1 MNVWVVEMQ
10 KAMSRKF
17 KIIIPSILILVA
29 LTAAVK
35 PETDRYFEILKNLDI
50 FATLFKEVNTH
61 YVDEINPTTLMK
73 SGIDEMLETLDP
85 YTNYIAADDIETY
98 RMMTTGEYSGI
109 GAVVERI
116 NGVSTVKMP
125 YEGFAAFDAGLRA
138 GDEIHAIN
146 GIPLEGK
153 SQEEVRFLMKGQSN
167 SEITL
172 TVKRYGQS
180 ELFDVKVKREKI
192 AVDSVPYAGM
202 VTDDIGYVRLT
213 SFTQNVGR
221 SVGIKVL
228 DLLEQGAKS
237 IILDLRGN
245 PGGLLHEAVN
255 VSNVFVEKGRKIVTQ
270 KGKVRANDWT
280 YNTLNDPVDPDLP
293 VVILT
298 DNGSASASEIV
309 SGVMQDYDRGVLV
322 GRKTFGKGLVQIERP
337 LSYDAVVKITTAK
350 YYTPTGRCIQAIDY
364 SNRNEDGSVGKIP
377 DSLKNEFYTQ
387 NGRKVYD
394 GGGIDPD
401 IEVEAMEF
409 APITRSLMNNDLIF
423 YYATEYY
430 YSNENKSPASPDDV
444 RLTDA
449 EYNEFVKWLSGKDF
463 DYETKV
469 EKRTEQLI
477 QTAKAEKKY
486 TQLKK
491 YLDDLEKASRHDKNQ
506 DLITFK
512 EEIQMLLE
520 QELAGRYFYEKGIIE
535 STFGKDPDVQAAID
549 ILNDP
554 ERYQTLLNPN

>member
-1 MNVWVVEMQ
+1 
-10 KAMSRKF
+10 MSRKV
-17 KIIIPSILILVA
+17 KAILPLVVVV
-29 LTAAVK
+29 LLITAAVK
-35 PETDRYFEILKNLDI
+35 PPTDRYFEILKNLDI

-109 GAVVERI
+109 GAVVERK
-116 NGVSTVKMP
+116 NGVSTVVMP
-125 YEGFAAFDAGLRA
+125 YEGFAAHEAGLRA

-146 GIPLEGK
+146 GISLEGK
-153 SQEEVRFLMKGQSN
+153 SQEEVRYLMKGQSN
-167 SEITL
+167 SEIKL
-172 TVKRYGQS
+172 TVKRFGQN
-180 ELFDVKVKREKI
+180 EMFDVGVKREKI

-202 VTDDIGYVRLT
+202 VTEDIGYVRLT

-221 SVGIKVL
+221 SIGIKVL
-228 DLLEQGAKS
+228 DLMEQGADK

-255 VSNVFVEKGRKIVTQ
+255 VSNVFISKGRKIVTQ

-280 YNTLNDPVDPDLP
+280 YNTLNDPVDSDIP
-293 VVILT
+293 VVVLT

-309 SGVMQDYDRGVLV
+309 SGVMQDYDRGVLI

-377 DSLKNEFYTQ
+377 DSLKNEFFTL
-387 NGRKVYD
+387 NGRQVFD

-401 IEVEAMEF
+401 VEVEKLEF
-409 APITRSLMNNDLIF
+409 APVTKSLLRNDHIF
-423 YYATEYY
+423 YYATEYFY
-430 YSNENKSPASPDDV
+430 ANENLNPNSPNDL
-444 RLTDA
+444 RLSDA
-449 EYNEFVKWLSGKDF
+449 EYNKFVGWLSKREF
-463 DYETKV
+463 DYVTRVERETKA
-469 EKRTEQLI
+469 LI
-477 QTAKAEKKY
+477 DIAKEEKKY
-486 TQLKK
+486 AKLKS
-491 YLDDLEKASRHDKNQ
+491 YFDNLEKATRHNKDQ
-506 DLITFK
+506 DLVTFK
-512 EEIQMLLE
+512 EEIKMLLE
-520 QELAGRYFYEKGIIE
+520 QEIAGRYFYEKGIIE
-535 STFGKDPDVQAAID
+535 STFGKDPDVQAAVSV
-549 ILNDP
+549 LNDP
-554 ERYQTLLNPN
+554 SRYQSILKPN

>member
-1 MNVWVVEMQ
+1 
-10 KAMSRKF
+10 MSK
-17 KIIIPSILILVA
+17 KLKVLCISLVLLFSLA
-29 LTAAVK
+29 SAVI

-61 YVDEINPTTLMK
+61 YVDEINPSNLMQE
-73 SGIDEMLETLDP
+73 GINDMLATLDP
-85 YTNYIAADDIETY
+85 YTNYIAADDIESY
-98 RMMTTGEYSGI
+98 RIMTTGEYSGI
-109 GAVVERI
+109 GAVVERM
-116 NGVSTVKMP
+116 NGISTIVLP
-125 YEGFAAFDAGLRA
+125 YEGFAAQQAGLKA
-138 GDEIHAIN
+138 GDQIVAIN
-146 GIPLEGK
+146 GVSLEEK
-153 SQEEVRFLMKGQSN
+153 TQEEVRYLMKGQSA

-172 TVKRYGQS
+172 TIKRFGQKDV
-180 ELFDVKVKREKI
+180 FDVKVKREKI

-202 VTDDIGYVRLT
+202 VSEKIGYVRIT

-228 DLLEQGAKS
+228 DLLEEGAES

-280 YNTLNDPVDPDLP
+280 YKTLNDPVNPDLP
-293 VVILT
+293 VVVLT

-364 SNRNEDGSVGKIP
+364 SNRNEDGSVGKIS
-377 DSLKNEFYTQ
+377 DSLKGEFFTL
-387 NGRKVYD
+387 NGRKVFD

-401 IEVEAMEF
+401 VEVEARSY
-409 APITRSLMNNDLIF
+409 APITKTLVQKDLIF
-423 YYATEYY
+423 HYVTQYLHANP
-430 YSNENKSPASPDDV
+430 SLSPGSPQEV
-444 RLTDA
+444 KITDSD
-449 EYNEFVKWLSGKDF
+449 YKDF
-463 DYETKV
+463 LSWLEDKDLSYETKV
-469 EKRTEQLI
+469 ESKTAQLI
-477 QTAKAEKKY
+477 ETAKAEKKY
-486 TQLKK
+486 SKLKK
-491 YLDDLEKASRHDKNQ
+491 YLDELEKASRHSASE
-506 DLITFK
+506 DLVAFK
-512 EEIQMLLE
+512 DEIVMLME
-520 QELAGRYFYEKGIIE
+520 QELASRFFYEKGIIE
-535 STFGKDPDVQAAID
+535 STFGKDRDILAAID

-554 ERYQTLLNPN
+554 LRYQSILNPN

>member
-1 MNVWVVEMQ
+1 
-10 KAMSRKF
+10 MSRKV
-17 KIIIPSILILVA
+17 KIILPSILVLV
-29 LTAAVK
+29 LLVAAVK
-35 PETDRYFEILKNLDI
+35 PPTDRYFEILKNLDI

-61 YVDEINPTTLMK
+61 YVDEINPSTLMQA
-73 SGIDEMLETLDP
+73 GIDEMLETLDP
-85 YTNYIAADDIETY
+85 YTNYIAADDIENY

-109 GAVVERI
+109 GAVVERK
-116 NGVSTVKMP
+116 NGVSTIVMP
-125 YEGFAAFDAGLRA
+125 YEGFAAHEAGLRA

-172 TVKRYGQS
+172 TVKRYGQK
-180 ELFDVKVKREKI
+180 EMFDVNVKREKI

-202 VTDDIGYVRLT
+202 VTDKIGYVRLT

-228 DLLEQGAKS
+228 DLMEEGAES

-280 YNTLNDPVDPDLP
+280 YNTLNDPVDSDIP
-293 VVILT
+293 VVVLT

-309 SGVMQDYDRGVLV
+309 SGVMQDYDRGVLI

-401 IEVEAMEF
+401 VEVEKLEF
-409 APITRSLMNNDLIF
+409 APITKSLVKNDHIF
-423 YYATEYY
+423 YYANQYFY
-430 YSNENKSPASPDDV
+430 KNMDLNPSSPDEL
-444 RLTDA
+444 RLSDA
-449 EYNEFVKWLSGKDF
+449 DYEDFKKWLSGRDF
-463 DYETKV
+463 DYVTRVEKETK
-469 EKRTEQLI
+469 KLI
-477 QTAKAEKKY
+477 DIAKEEKKY
-486 TQLKK
+486 SQLKSYFDELELATK
-491 YLDDLEKASRHDKNQ
+491 HNKERDLE
-506 DLITFK
+506 TFK
-512 EEIQMLLE
+512 EEIKMLLE
-520 QELAGRYFYEKGIIE
+520 QEIAGRYFYEKGIIE
-535 STFGKDPDVQAAID
+535 STFGRDPDVQAAISV
-549 ILNDP
+549 LNDP
-554 ERYQTLLNPN
+554 EIYQSILNPN

>member
-1 MNVWVVEMQ
+1 
-10 KAMSRKF
+10 MSRKV
-17 KIIIPSILILVA
+17 KIILPVFIAAIVF
-29 LTAAVK
+29 TAAIK
-35 PETDRYFEILKNLDI
+35 PPTDRYFEILKNLDI

-61 YVDEINPTTLMK
+61 YVDEINPTTLIK

-109 GAVVERI
+109 GAVVERK
-116 NGVSTVKMP
+116 NGVSTVIMP
-125 YEGFAAFDAGLRA
+125 YEGFAAYEAGLRA

-146 GIPLEGK
+146 GVPLEGK
-153 SQEEVRFLMKGQSN
+153 TEEEVRYLMKGQSN

-172 TVKRYGQS
+172 TVKRFGQS
-180 ELFDVKVKREKI
+180 ETFDVNVKREKI

-221 SVGIKVL
+221 SIGIKVL
-228 DLLEQGAKS
+228 DLIEQGANK

-255 VSNVFVEKGRKIVTQ
+255 VSNVFIEKGRKIVTQ

-280 YNTLNDPVDPDLP
+280 YNTLNDPVDADIP
-293 VVILT
+293 VVVLT

-377 DSLKNEFYTQ
+377 DSLKNEFTTL

-401 IEVEAMEF
+401 IAVERMEF
-409 APITRSLMNNDLIF
+409 APVTESLVRNDHIF
-423 YYATEYY
+423 YYATEYF
-430 YSNENKSPASPDDV
+430 YSNENLSPESPNDLRLSDD
-444 RLTDA
+444 
-449 EYNEFVKWLSGKDF
+449 EYSEFVKWLKNKDF
-463 DYETKV
+463 DYVTRLERETKD
-469 EKRTEQLI
+469 LI
-477 QTAKAEKKY
+477 RIAREEKKY
-486 TQLKK
+486 SKLKS
-491 YLDDLEKASRHDKNQ
+491 YFDNLEKASRHNRDE
-506 DLITFK
+506 DLVTFK
-512 EEIQMLLE
+512 EEIKMLLE
-520 QELAGRYFYEKGIIE
+520 QEIAGRYFFEKGMIE
-535 STFGKDPDVQAAID
+535 STFGKDPDVQEAVA

-554 ERYQTLLNPN
+554 DRYQSILKGN

>member
-1 MNVWVVEMQ
+1 
-10 KAMSRKF
+10 MSKKLRITTF
-17 KIIIPSILILVA
+17 ILV
-29 LTAAVK
+29 LIGTIAAVA
-35 PETDRYFEILKNLDI
+35 PPTDRHFEILKNLDI

-61 YVDEINPTTLMK
+61 YVDEINPGTLLK

-98 RMMTTGEYSGI
+98 RIMTTGEYSGI
-109 GAVVERI
+109 GAVVERKEGI
-116 NGVSTVKMP
+116 STIVMP
-125 YEGFAAFDAGLRA
+125 YEGFSAHNAGLRA

-146 GIPLEGK
+146 GTSLEGK
-153 SQEEVRFLMKGQSN
+153 SQEEVKYLMKGQSN

-172 TVKRYGQS
+172 KIKRFGRADM
-180 ELFDVKVKREKI
+180 FDVKVKREKI

-221 SVGIKVL
+221 SIGIKTL
-228 DLLEQGAKS
+228 DLMEQGAKK

-255 VSNVFVEKGRKIVTQ
+255 VSNVFVEKGKKIVVQ

-280 YNTLNDPVDPDLP
+280 YNTLNDPVDPEIPL
-293 VVILT
+293 VILT

-309 SGVMQDYDRGVLV
+309 SGVMQDYDRGVLI
-322 GRKTFGKGLVQIERP
+322 GRRTFGKGLVQIERP

-377 DSLKNEFYTQ
+377 DSLKNEFRTA
-387 NGRKVYD
+387 NGRLVFD

-401 IEVEAMEF
+401 VEVKTFDF
-409 APITRSLMNNDLIF
+409 APITYSLMNKDLIF
-423 YYATEYY
+423 NYATEYY
-430 YSNENKSPASPDDV
+430 YKNDGKVPTVPNDV

-449 EYNEFVKWLSGKDF
+449 EYNDFVKWLSNKEF
-463 DYETKV
+463 DYTTQV
-469 EKRTEQLI
+469 EKKTEELI
-477 QTAKAEKKY
+477 KTAKKEKEY
-486 TQLKK
+486 ESLKK
-491 YLDDLEKASRHDKNQ
+491 YFDDLERASKHNKNQ

-512 EEIQMLLE
+512 DEIQMLLE
-520 QELAGRYFYEKGIIE
+520 QELAGRYFLERGIIE
-535 STFGKDPDVQAAID
+535 STFGKDPDVQMAVEV
-549 ILNDP
+549 LNDP
-554 ERYQTLLNPN
+554 ERYKKILSGK

>member
-1 MNVWVVEMQ
+1 
-10 KAMSRKF
+10 MSRKV
-17 KIIIPSILILVA
+17 KIILPSILALV
-29 LTAAVK
+29 LLIAAVN
-35 PETDRYFEILKNLDI
+35 PPTDRYFEILKNLDI

-61 YVDEINPTTLMK
+61 YVDEINPTTLMQA
-73 SGIDEMLETLDP
+73 GIDEMLETLDP
-85 YTNYIAADDIETY
+85 YTNYIAADDIENY

-109 GAVVERI
+109 GAVVERK
-116 NGVSTVKMP
+116 NGISTIVMP
-125 YEGFAAFDAGLRA
+125 YEGFAAHDAGLRA

-153 SQEEVRFLMKGQSN
+153 TQEEVRFLMKGQSN

-172 TVKRYGQS
+172 TVKRYGQD
-180 ELFDVKVKREKI
+180 EMFDVNVKREKI

-202 VTDDIGYVRLT
+202 VTDNIGYVRLT

-221 SVGIKVL
+221 SIGIKVL
-228 DLLEQGAKS
+228 DLMEQGAES

-280 YNTLNDPVDPDLP
+280 YNTLNDPVDPDIP
-293 VVILT
+293 VVVLT

-309 SGVMQDYDRGVLV
+309 SGVMQDYDRGVLI

-377 DSLKNEFYTQ
+377 DSLKNEFYTL

-401 IEVEAMEF
+401 VEVEKLEF
-409 APITRSLMNNDLIF
+409 APITKSLVNNDHIF

-430 YSNENKSPASPDDV
+430 YKNQDLNPASPDEL
-444 RLTDA
+444 RLSEADY
-449 EYNEFVKWLSGKDF
+449 EDFKQWLSGRDF
-463 DYETKV
+463 DYVTRVEKETK
-469 EKRTEQLI
+469 KLI
-477 QTAKAEKKY
+477 DIAKEEKKY
-486 TQLKK
+486 SQLKSYFDELELATK
-491 YLDDLEKASRHDKNQ
+491 HNKERDLE
-506 DLITFK
+506 TFK
-512 EEIQMLLE
+512 EEIKMLLE
-520 QELAGRYFYEKGIIE
+520 QEIAGRYFYEKGIIE
-535 STFGKDPDVQAAID
+535 STFGRDPDVQAAITV
-549 ILNDP
+549 LNDP
-554 ERYQTLLNPN
+554 DKYQSILNPN

>member
-1 MNVWVVEMQ
+1 
-10 KAMSRKF
+10 MSK
-17 KIIIPSILILVA
+17 KIKITSLV
-29 LTAAVK
+29 LVLMGTIAAVA
-35 PETDRYFEILKNLDI
+35 PPTDRHFEILKNLDI

-61 YVDEINPTTLMK
+61 YVDEINPGTLLK

-98 RMMTTGEYSGI
+98 RIMTTGEYSGI
-109 GAVVERI
+109 GAVVERKKGI
-116 NGVSTVKMP
+116 STIVMP
-125 YEGFAAFDAGLRA
+125 YEGFSAHNAGLRA

-146 GIPLEGK
+146 GTSLEGK
-153 SQEEVRFLMKGQSN
+153 SQEEVKYLMKGQSN
-167 SEITL
+167 SDVTL
-172 TVKRYGQS
+172 SIKRFGR
-180 ELFDVKVKREKI
+180 EGLFEVKVKREKI

-221 SVGIKVL
+221 SIGIKTL
-228 DLLEQGAKS
+228 DLIEQGAKK

-255 VSNVFVEKGRKIVTQ
+255 VSNVFVEKGKKIVVQ

-280 YNTLNDPVDPDLP
+280 YNTLNDPVDSNIPL
-293 VVILT
+293 VVLT

-309 SGVMQDYDRGVLV
+309 SGVMQDYDRGVLI

-364 SNRNEDGSVGKIP
+364 SNRNEDGSVGKIA
-377 DSLKNEFYTQ
+377 DSLKREFKTA
-387 NGRKVYD
+387 NGRLVYD

-401 IEVEAMEF
+401 VDVESLDF
-409 APITRSLMNNDLIF
+409 APITYSLMNKDLIF
-423 YYATEYY
+423 NYATEYY
-430 YSNENKSPASPDDV
+430 YKNDGKAPEAPNDV
-444 RLTDA
+444 RLSDT
-449 EYNEFVKWLSGKDF
+449 EYNDFVEWLSDKEF
-463 DYETKV
+463 DYTTTV
-469 EKRTEQLI
+469 EKKTEELI
-477 QTAKAEKKY
+477 STAKEEKEY
-486 TQLKK
+486 ESLKK
-491 YLDDLEKASRHDKNQ
+491 YFDDLAKASKHNKDQ

-520 QELAGRYFYEKGIIE
+520 QELAGRYFLEKGIIE
-535 STFGKDPDVQAAID
+535 STFGKDPDVQTAVEVLNNPQRYNQ
-549 ILNDP
+549 ILSG
-554 ERYQTLLNPN
+554 Q

>member
-1 MNVWVVEMQ
+1 
-10 KAMSRKF
+10 MSRKL
-17 KIIIPSILILVA
+17 KILIPSLLAIVL
-29 LTAAVK
+29 LTAAIK
-35 PETDRYFEILKNLDI
+35 PTTDRYFEILKNLDI

-61 YVDEINPTTLMK
+61 YVDEVNPSTLMK
-73 SGIDEMLETLDP
+73 EGIDQMLESLDP
-85 YTNYIAADDIETY
+85 YTNYIAADDIESY
-98 RMMTTGEYSGI
+98 RIMTTGEYSGI
-109 GAVVERI
+109 GAVVERM
-116 NGVSTVKMP
+116 NGVSTIVMP
-125 YEGFAAFDAGLRA
+125 YEGFAANEAGLRA

-146 GIPLEGK
+146 GVQLEGK
-153 SQEEVRFLMKGQSN
+153 TQEEVRYLMKGQSN

-172 TVKRYGQS
+172 TVKRYGQ
-180 ELFDVKVKREKI
+180 EEVFDVKVKREKI

-221 SVGIKVL
+221 SIGIKTL

-255 VSNVFVEKGRKIVTQ
+255 VSNVFIEKGSKIVTQ

-280 YNTLNDPVDPDLP
+280 YNTLNEPVDPNLP
-293 VVILT
+293 VVVLT

-309 SGVMQDYDRGVLV
+309 SGVMQDYDRGVLI

-377 DSLKNEFYTQ
+377 DSLKNEFYTV

-401 IEVEAMEF
+401 VEVESIEF
-409 APITRSLMNNDLIF
+409 APVTKSLVKNDLIF
-423 YYATEYY
+423 HYATQYFYQNETINPATPNDIRLSDEEYTAFV
-430 YSNENKSPASPDDV
+430 EWLGNK
-444 RLTDA
+444 
-449 EYNEFVKWLSGKDF
+449 EF

-469 EKRTEQLI
+469 EKRAEELI
-477 QTAKAEKKY
+477 KTAKSEKKY
-486 TQLKK
+486 SQLKK
-491 YLDDLEKASRHDKNQ
+491 YLDELEKASMHNKEE

-512 EEIQMLLE
+512 DEILMLLE
-520 QELAGRYFYEKGIIE
+520 QEVAGRYFYERGIIE
-535 STFGKDPDVQAAID
+535 STFGKDPDVQAAIQV
-549 ILNDP
+549 LNDP
-554 ERYQTLLNPN
+554 SRYQSILNPN

>member
-1 MNVWVVEMQ
+1 
-10 KAMSRKF
+10 MSRKA
-17 KIIIPSILILVA
+17 KIILPVILV
-29 LTAAVK
+29 LIISVAAIK
-35 PETDRYFEILKNLDI
+35 PPTDRYFEILKNLDI

-73 SGIDEMLETLDP
+73 AGIDEMLETLDP

-109 GAVVERI
+109 GAVVERK
-116 NGVSTVKMP
+116 NGVSTVVMP
-125 YEGFAAFDAGLRA
+125 YEGFAAHEAGLRA

-153 SQEEVRFLMKGQSN
+153 SQEEVRFIMKGQSN
-167 SEITL
+167 SEILL
-172 TVKRYGQS
+172 TVKRYGQN
-180 ELFDVKVKREKI
+180 EMFEVKVKREKI

-221 SVGIKVL
+221 SIGIKTL
-228 DLLEQGAKS
+228 DLMEKGAKS

-280 YNTLNDPVDPDLP
+280 YNTLNDPVDPNIP
-293 VVILT
+293 VVVLT

-309 SGVMQDYDRGVLV
+309 SGVMQDYDRGVLI

-377 DSLKNEFYTQ
+377 DSLKNEFYTI
-387 NGRKVYD
+387 NGRKVFD

-401 IEVEAMEF
+401 VEVDRLEF
-409 APITRSLMNNDLIF
+409 APITKSLLRNDHIF

-430 YSNENKSPASPDDV
+430 YKNKDLNPASPNDL

-449 EYNEFVKWLSGKDF
+449 EYNEFVKWLSGRDF
-463 DYETKV
+463 DYVTRVEQETKD
-469 EKRTEQLI
+469 LI
-477 QTAKAEKKY
+477 KIANEEKKY
-486 TQLKK
+486 SKLKS
-491 YLDDLEKASRHDKNQ
+491 YFDNLEKATQHNKSE

-512 EEIQMLLE
+512 DEITMLLE
-520 QELAGRYFYEKGIIE
+520 QEIAGRYFFERGIIE
-535 STFGKDPDVQAAID
+535 STFGKDPDVQAAIVV
-549 ILNDP
+549 LNDP
-554 ERYQTLLNPN
+554 SKYQSLLRPN

>member
-1 MNVWVVEMQ
+1 
-10 KAMSRKF
+10 MSKKRY
-17 KIIIPSILILVA
+17 IILSLIVILLVSV
-29 LTAAVK
+29 AAIK
-35 PETDRYFEILKNLDI
+35 PLTDRHFEILKNLDI

-61 YVDEINPTTLMK
+61 YVDEVNPTTLIK

-109 GAVVERI
+109 GAIIERKK
-116 NGVSTVKMP
+116 GVSTVIMP
-125 YEGFAAFDAGLRA
+125 YEGFAAHEAGLKA

-146 GIPLEGK
+146 GVSLEGK
-153 SQEEVRFLMKGQSN
+153 SQEQVRFLMKGQSN

-172 TVKRYGQS
+172 TVKRHGKDAMF
-180 ELFDVKVKREKI
+180 EVTVKREKI

-202 VTDDIGYVRLT
+202 VTDNIGYVRLT

-221 SVGIKVL
+221 SIGIKVL
-228 DLLEQGAKS
+228 DLIEQGAEN

-280 YNTLNDPVDPDLP
+280 YNTLNEPVDADIP
-293 VVILT
+293 VVVLT

-309 SGVMQDYDRGVLV
+309 SGVMQDYDRGVLI

-364 SNRNEDGSVGKIP
+364 SHRNKDGSVGKIP
-377 DSLKNEFYTQ
+377 DSLKSEFLTI

-401 IEVEAMEF
+401 VEVKKIDF
-409 APITRSLMNNDLIF
+409 APITKSLMGDDHVF

-430 YSNENKSPASPDDV
+430 YQNENLNPQSPNDI
-444 RLTDA
+444 RLSDT
-449 EYNEFVKWLSGKDF
+449 EYDQFKKWLSGREF
-463 DYETKV
+463 DYETRV
-469 EKRTEQLI
+469 EKETKELI
-477 QTAKAEKKY
+477 DIAKEEKRY
-486 TQLKK
+486 ETLKSHF
-491 YLDDLEKASRHDKNQ
+491 DNLEKATAHNVER
-506 DLITFK
+506 DLELFK
-512 EEIQMLLE
+512 EEIKMLLE
-520 QELAGRYFYEKGIIE
+520 QEIASRYFYEKGIIE
-535 STFGKDPDVQAAID
+535 STFGKDPDVQEAIAV
-549 ILNDP
+549 LNDP
-554 ERYQTLLNPN
+554 VRYKSILKRN

>member
-1 MNVWVVEMQ
+1 
-10 KAMSRKF
+10 MSRKAR
-17 KIIIPSILILVA
+17 IILPAILILVI
-29 LTAAVK
+29 TVAAVK
-35 PETDRYFEILKNLDI
+35 PPTDRYFEILKNLDI
-50 FATLFKEVNTH
+50 FATLFKEVNSH

-73 SGIDEMLETLDP
+73 AGIDNMLETLDP

-109 GAVVERI
+109 GAVVERKDGI
-116 NGVSTVKMP
+116 STIVMP
-125 YEGFAAFDAGLRA
+125 YEGFAAHEAGLKA

-172 TVKRYGQS
+172 TIKRFGQD
-180 ELFDVKVKREKI
+180 EMFDVNVKREKI

-221 SVGIKVL
+221 SIGIKVL
-228 DLLEQGAKS
+228 DLMEDGAES

-255 VSNVFVEKGRKIVTQ
+255 VSNVFIEKGRKIVTQ

-280 YNTLNDPVDPDLP
+280 YNTLNDPVDPNIP
-293 VVILT
+293 VVVLT

-309 SGVMQDYDRGVLV
+309 SGVMQDYDRGVLI

-377 DSLKNEFYTQ
+377 DSLKNEFYSL
-387 NGRKVYD
+387 NGRRVFD

-401 IEVEAMEF
+401 VEVEKLEF
-409 APITRSLMNNDLIF
+409 ATITKSLIKNDHIF
-423 YYATEYY
+423 YYATEYSY
-430 YSNENKSPASPDDV
+430 ANKDLNPASPDEL
-444 RLTDA
+444 RLSESDY
-449 EYNEFVKWLSGKDF
+449 EDFKKWLSGRDF
-463 DYETKV
+463 DYVTRVEQETKD
-469 EKRTEQLI
+469 LI
-477 QTAKAEKKY
+477 EIAKEEKKY
-486 TQLKK
+486 TALKS
-491 YLDDLEKASRHDKNQ
+491 YFDNLEKATKHNKDQ
-506 DLITFK
+506 DLETFK
-512 EEIQMLLE
+512 EEIKMLLE
-520 QELAGRYFYEKGIIE
+520 QEIAGRYFYERGIIE
-535 STFGKDPDVQAAID
+535 STFGKDPDIQAAIAV
-549 ILNDP
+549 LNDSSK
-554 ERYQTLLNPN
+554 YNAILNPN

>member
-1 MNVWVVEMQ
+1 MQ
-10 KAMSRKF
+10 IDMSRKA
-17 KIIIPSILILVA
+17 KIIFPFILV
-29 LTAAVK
+29 LIISVAAIK
-35 PETDRYFEILKNLDI
+35 PPTDRYFEILKNLDI

-109 GAVVERI
+109 GAVVERKDGI
-116 NGVSTVKMP
+116 STVVMP
-125 YEGFAAFDAGLRA
+125 YEGFAAHDAGLRA

-146 GIPLEGK
+146 GISLDGK

-172 TVKRYGQS
+172 TIKRFGQDKM
-180 ELFDVKVKREKI
+180 FDVQVKREKI

-221 SVGIKVL
+221 SIGIKTL
-228 DLLEQGAKS
+228 DLMEQGATS

-270 KGKVRANDWT
+270 KGKVRANDWA
-280 YNTLNDPVDPDLP
+280 YNTLNDPVDPNIP
-293 VVILT
+293 VVVLT

-309 SGVMQDYDRGVLV
+309 SGVIQDYDRGVLV

-377 DSLKNEFYTQ
+377 DSLKNEFYTL
-387 NGRKVYD
+387 NGRKVFD

-401 IEVEAMEF
+401 VEVEKLEF
-409 APITRSLMNNDLIF
+409 APITKSLMRNDHIF
-423 YYATEYY
+423 YYATEYFY
-430 YSNENKSPASPDDV
+430 KNEDLDPASPNDL
-444 RLTDA
+444 RLSDA
-449 EYNEFVKWLSGKDF
+449 EYDDFVKWLANRDF
-463 DYETKV
+463 DYVTRVEQETKD
-469 EKRTEQLI
+469 LI
-477 QTAKAEKKY
+477 KIAKEEKKY
-486 TQLKK
+486 TKLKS
-491 YLDDLEKASRHDKNQ
+491 YFDSLEKATKHNKEE

-512 EEIQMLLE
+512 EEIKMLLE
-520 QELAGRYFYEKGIIE
+520 QEIAGRYFYERGIIE
-535 STFGKDPDVQAAID
+535 STFGKDPDVQAAIT
-549 ILNDP
+549 ILDDTAK
-554 ERYQTLLNPN
+554 YQSILKPN

>member
-1 MNVWVVEMQ
+1 MIKKLKVL
-10 KAMSRKF
+10 
-17 KIIIPSILILVA
+17 IPSLFIISLLI
-29 LTAAVK
+29 AASK
-35 PETDRYFEILKNLDI
+35 PYADRYFEILKNLDI

-61 YVDEINPTTLMK
+61 YVDEINPTILMK
-73 SGIDEMLETLDP
+73 EGIDEMLQTLDP
-85 YTNYIAADDIETY
+85 YTNYIAADDIESY
-98 RMMTTGEYSGI
+98 RIMTTGEYSGI
-109 GAVVERI
+109 GAVVERMD
-116 NGVSTVKMP
+116 GVSTIVMP
-125 YEGFAAFDAGLRA
+125 YEGFAAYDAGLKA
-138 GDEIHAIN
+138 GDQIHAID

-153 SQEEVRFLMKGQSN
+153 TQEEVRYLMKGQSN

-180 ELFDVKVKREKI
+180 EMFDVKVKREKI
-192 AVDSVPYAGM
+192 AVDSVPYTGM
-202 VTDDIGYVRLT
+202 LADDIGYVRLT

-221 SVGIKVL
+221 SIGIKVL

-255 VSNVFVEKGRKIVTQ
+255 VSNVFIEKGRKIVTQ

-280 YNTLNDPVDPDLP
+280 YNTLNDPVDPNLP
-293 VVILT
+293 VVVLT

-377 DSLKNEFYTQ
+377 DSLKNEFRTL
-387 NGRKVYD
+387 NGRRVFD

-401 IEVEAMEF
+401 VEVDALEY
-409 APITRSLMNNDLIF
+409 APITKSLLINNLIF
-423 YYATEYY
+423 HYATEYY
-430 YSNENKSPASPDDV
+430 YQNEDLRPSKPNDV
-444 RLTDA
+444 RLNDDD
-449 EYNEFVKWLSGKDF
+449 YKVFLDWLSNKEF
-463 DYETKV
+463 DYVTKV

-477 QTAKAEKKY
+477 NTAKSEKKY
-486 TQLKK
+486 DQLKK
-491 YLDDLEKASRHDKNQ
+491 YLDNLEKASKHNKNE
-506 DLITFK
+506 DLVTFK
-512 EEIQMLLE
+512 EEILMLLE
-520 QELAGRYFYEKGIIE
+520 QEIAGRYFYERGIIE
-535 STFGKDPDVQAAID
+535 STFGKDPDVQTAVE
-549 ILNDP
+549 ILNDQ
-554 ERYQTLLNPN
+554 ERYKAILKQN

>member
-1 MNVWVVEMQ
+1 
-10 KAMSRKF
+10 MSRKA
-17 KIIIPSILILVA
+17 KIILPSILVLIITVA
-29 LTAAVK
+29 AIK
-35 PETDRYFEILKNLDI
+35 PPTDRYFEILKNLDI

-73 SGIDEMLETLDP
+73 AGIDEMLETLDP
-85 YTNYIAADDIETY
+85 YTNYIAADDIESY

-109 GAVVERI
+109 GAVVERK
-116 NGVSTVKMP
+116 NGVSTVVMP
-125 YEGFAAFDAGLRA
+125 YEGFAAHEAGLRA

-146 GIPLEGK
+146 GISLEGK

-172 TVKRYGQS
+172 TVKRFGQN
-180 ELFDVKVKREKI
+180 EMFEVQVKREKI

-221 SVGIKVL
+221 SIGIKTL
-228 DLLEQGAKS
+228 DLMEQGAKS

-255 VSNVFVEKGRKIVTQ
+255 VSNVFVDKGRKIVTQ

-280 YNTLNDPVDPDLP
+280 YNTLNDPVDSNIP
-293 VVILT
+293 VVVLT

-309 SGVMQDYDRGVLV
+309 SGVMQDYDRGVLI

-377 DSLKNEFYTQ
+377 DSLKNEFYTL
-387 NGRKVYD
+387 NGRQVFD

-401 IEVEAMEF
+401 VEVDKLEF
-409 APITRSLMNNDLIF
+409 APITRSLLKNDHIF

-430 YSNENKSPASPDDV
+430 YKNENLNPSSPDDL

-449 EYNEFVKWLSGKDF
+449 EYSEFVKWLSGIDF
-463 DYETKV
+463 DYVTRVEQETKD
-469 EKRTEQLI
+469 LI
-477 QTAKAEKKY
+477 KIAKEEKKY
-486 TQLKK
+486 TKLKS
-491 YLDDLEKASRHDKNQ
+491 YFDDLEKATKHNKNE
-506 DLITFK
+506 DLVTFK
-512 EEIQMLLE
+512 EEIIMLLE
-520 QELAGRYFYEKGIIE
+520 QEIAGRYFFEKGIIE
-535 STFGKDPDVQAAID
+535 STFGKDPDIQAAITV
-549 ILNDP
+549 LNDP
-554 ERYQTLLNPN
+554 AKYQSILKPN

>member
-1 MNVWVVEMQ
+1 MT
-10 KAMSRKF
+10 K
-17 KIIIPSILILVA
+17 KIKITGAVLILIG
-29 LTAAVK
+29 TIAAVA
-35 PETDRYFEILKNLDI
+35 PPTDRHFEILKNLDI

-61 YVDEINPTTLMK
+61 YVDEINPGTLLK

-98 RMMTTGEYSGI
+98 RIMTTGEYSGI
-109 GAVVERI
+109 GAVVERKEGI
-116 NGVSTVKMP
+116 STIVMP
-125 YEGFAAFDAGLRA
+125 YEGFSAHNAGLRA
-138 GDEIHAIN
+138 GDQIHAIN
-146 GIPLEGK
+146 GTSLEGK
-153 SQEEVRFLMKGQSN
+153 SQEEVKYLMKGQSD

-172 TVKRYGQS
+172 SIKRFGR
-180 ELFDVKVKREKI
+180 EDAFDVKVKREKI
-192 AVDSVPYAGM
+192 AVDSVPYSGM

-221 SVGIKVL
+221 SIGIKTL
-228 DLLEQGAKS
+228 DLMEQGAKK

-255 VSNVFVEKGRKIVTQ
+255 VSNVFVEKGKKIVVQ

-280 YNTLNDPVDPDLP
+280 YNTLNDPVDPEIPL
-293 VVILT
+293 VVLT

-309 SGVMQDYDRGVLV
+309 SGVMQDYDRGVLI

-377 DSLKNEFYTQ
+377 DSLKREFKTA
-387 NGRKVYD
+387 NGRIVYD

-401 IEVEAMEF
+401 VEVESLDF
-409 APITRSLMNNDLIF
+409 APITYSLMNKDLIF
-423 YYATEYY
+423 NYATEYY
-430 YSNENKSPASPDDV
+430 YKNDGKVPEVPNDV

-449 EYNEFVKWLSGKDF
+449 EYNDFVKWLSNKEF
-463 DYETKV
+463 DYTTNV
-469 EKRTEQLI
+469 EKKTEELI
-477 QTAKAEKKY
+477 KTAKKEKEY
-486 TQLKK
+486 ESLKK
-491 YLDDLEKASRHDKNQ
+491 YFDDLEKASKHNKNQ
-506 DLITFK
+506 DLITYK

-520 QELAGRYFYEKGIIE
+520 QELAGRYFLEKGIIE
-535 STFGKDPDVQAAID
+535 STFGKDPDVQTAIEV
-549 ILNDP
+549 LNDP
-554 ERYQTLLNPN
+554 ERYTKILSGK

>member
-1 MNVWVVEMQ
+1 M
-10 KAMSRKF
+10 
-17 KIIIPSILILVA
+17 
-29 LTAAVK
+29 AAIK
-35 PETDRYFEILKNLDI
+35 PPTDRYFEILKNLDI

-109 GAVVERI
+109 GAVVERKEGI
-116 NGVSTVKMP
+116 STVVMP
-125 YEGFAAFDAGLRA
+125 YEGFAAHEAGLKA

-146 GIPLEGK
+146 GISLEGK

-172 TVKRYGQS
+172 TIKRFGQD
-180 ELFDVKVKREKI
+180 EMFDVQVKREKI

-202 VTDDIGYVRLT
+202 VTDEIGYVRLT

-221 SVGIKVL
+221 SIGIKTL
-228 DLLEQGAKS
+228 DLMEQGAKS

-280 YNTLNDPVDPDLP
+280 YNTLNDPVDPNIP
-293 VVILT
+293 VVVLT

-377 DSLKNEFYTQ
+377 DSLKNEFYTL
-387 NGRKVYD
+387 NGRKVFD

-401 IEVEAMEF
+401 VEVEKLEF
-409 APITRSLMNNDLIF
+409 APITKSLVRNDHIF

-430 YSNENKSPASPDDV
+430 YNNESLNPASPNDL
-444 RLTDA
+444 RLSDA
-449 EYNEFVKWLSGKDF
+449 EYTEFVKWLSNREF
-463 DYETKV
+463 DYVTRVEQETID
-469 EKRTEQLI
+469 LI
-477 QTAKAEKKY
+477 KIAKEEKKY
-486 TQLKK
+486 IKLKS
-491 YLDDLEKASRHDKNQ
+491 YFDSLEKATRHNKEE
-506 DLITFK
+506 DLDTFK
-512 EEIQMLLE
+512 EEIKMLLE
-520 QELAGRYFYEKGIIE
+520 QEIAGRYFFERGIIE
-535 STFGKDPDVQAAID
+535 STFGKDPDVQAAIT

-554 ERYQTLLNPN
+554 SNYKSILKPN

>member
-1 MNVWVVEMQ
+1 
-10 KAMSRKF
+10 MSRKV
-17 KIIIPSILILVA
+17 KIILPSILALV
-29 LTAAVK
+29 LLIAAVN
-35 PETDRYFEILKNLDI
+35 PPTDRYFEILKNLDI

-61 YVDEINPTTLMK
+61 YVDEINPTTLMQA
-73 SGIDEMLETLDP
+73 GIDEMLETLDP
-85 YTNYIAADDIETY
+85 YTNYIAADDIENY

-109 GAVVERI
+109 GAVVERK
-116 NGVSTVKMP
+116 NGISTIVMP
-125 YEGFAAFDAGLRA
+125 YEGFAAHDAGLRA

-146 GIPLEGK
+146 GISLEGK
-153 SQEEVRFLMKGQSN
+153 TQEEVRFLMKGQSN

-172 TVKRYGQS
+172 TIKRYGQD
-180 ELFDVKVKREKI
+180 EMFDVNVKREKI

-202 VTDDIGYVRLT
+202 VTDNIGYVRLT

-221 SVGIKVL
+221 SIGIKVL
-228 DLLEQGAKS
+228 DLMEQGAES

-280 YNTLNDPVDPDLP
+280 YNTLNDPVDPDIP
-293 VVILT
+293 VVVLT

-309 SGVMQDYDRGVLV
+309 SGVMQDYDRGVLI

-377 DSLKNEFYTQ
+377 DSLKNEFYTL

-401 IEVEAMEF
+401 VEVEKLEF
-409 APITRSLMNNDLIF
+409 APITKSLVNNDHIF

-430 YSNENKSPASPDDV
+430 YKNQDLNPASPDEL
-444 RLTDA
+444 RLSEADY
-449 EYNEFVKWLSGKDF
+449 EDFKQWLSGRDF
-463 DYETKV
+463 DYVTRVEKETK
-469 EKRTEQLI
+469 KLI
-477 QTAKAEKKY
+477 DIAKEEKKY
-486 TQLKK
+486 SQLKSYFDELELATK
-491 YLDDLEKASRHDKNQ
+491 HNKERDLE
-506 DLITFK
+506 TFK
-512 EEIQMLLE
+512 EEIKMLLE
-520 QELAGRYFYEKGIIE
+520 QEIAGRYFYEKGIIE
-535 STFGKDPDVQAAID
+535 STFGRDPDVQAAITV
-549 ILNDP
+549 LNDP
-554 ERYQTLLNPN
+554 EKYQSILNPN